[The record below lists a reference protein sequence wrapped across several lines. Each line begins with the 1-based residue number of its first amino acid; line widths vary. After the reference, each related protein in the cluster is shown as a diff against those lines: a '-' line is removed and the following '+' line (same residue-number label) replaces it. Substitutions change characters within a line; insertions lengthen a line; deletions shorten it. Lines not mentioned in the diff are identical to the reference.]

1 MSTLQEIEAAVLR
14 LSDKDRLQLAD
25 KLLGSLPASP
35 AAESPDDILNEAVRR
50 RLEEIRVGVQRA
62 SDMMTNIS
70 DGAREQERE
79 LAEVT
84 SSMSQIGTLTQRTA
98 ANAEESASAA
108 AELSAQAGEM
118 HDLASQFTLDG
129 VLAPTSASLAQQRLA
144 VRRRARERADSDF
157 DIVPPSGSGRAT
169 IERVSAERNAADDEA
184 YRVLTQF

>member
-1 MSTLQEIEAAVLR
+1 MRALALRAAAAARNTSALIE
-14 LSDKDRLQLAD
+14 
-25 KLLGSLPASP
+25 
-35 AAESPDDILNEAVRR
+35 ESVQKTEAGVKINEAVRR

-70 DGAREQERE
+70 NGAREQERE

-84 SSMSQIGTLTQRTA
+84 NAMSQIGTLTQRTA

-118 HDLASQFTLDG
+118 HDLASQFTVDG
-129 VLAPTSASLAQQRLA
+129 VSVLSSPSSAHQRLES
-144 VRRRARERADSDF
+144 RRHARERADRLDADF
-157 DIVPPSGSGRAT
+157 DIMPTGSNPRQH
-169 IERVSAERNAADDEA
+169 ADDEA